1 MIEIISYWFF
11 IWFILY
17 IIGIIKYNP
26 LWFLIIG
33 YIITI
38 FEYLYLT
45 YKKTNNYN
53 LIKYLIIN
61 IIIKLIPIIIIL
73 NLTMYNLSIQ
83 SSDIKFGMSIIMIY
97 IIIIASLNINPINS
111 YNDMLNTYINDD
123 NNYKTYISRL
133 YDDIYNFWSSLRICL

>member
-38 FEYLYLT
+38 FEFLYLN
-45 YKKTNNYN
+45 YKNTNNYN

-83 SSDIKFGMSIIMIY
+83 SNDIKFGMSIIMIY

-111 YNDMLNTYINDD
+111 YNEMLNTYINDD

-133 YDDIYNFWSSLRICL
+133 YDDIYNFWTYLRICL

>member
-1 MIEIISYWFF
+1 
-11 IWFILY
+11 
-17 IIGIIKYNP
+17 
-26 LWFLIIG
+26 
-33 YIITI
+33 
-38 FEYLYLT
+38 
-45 YKKTNNYN
+45 
-53 LIKYLIIN
+53 
-61 IIIKLIPIIIIL
+61 
-73 NLTMYNLSIQ
+73 MYNLSIQ